1 MVVLW
6 RGPGT
11 RASGSNP
18 KGYLDL
24 GVGFRGKT
32 KQSQGKLADALAW
45 MAGPLSR
52 PVSNRYRYRIESV
65 RFQPKRTDAF
75 IRVRKTH
82 ATPVVVHRVGLS
94 GGLLLLLVLLLL
106 LLVLLDYYSEYACH
120 F

>member
-1 MVVLW
+1 MAGTIIHILVVY
-6 RGPGT
+6 GQN
-11 RASGSNP
+11 RANVT
-18 KGYLDL
+18 L
-24 GVGFRGKT
+24 T
-32 KQSQGKLADALAW
+32 W

-82 ATPVVVHRVGLS
+82 ASPVVVHRVGLS
-94 GGLLLLLVLLLL
+94 GRALLLLLLLLVLLLL
-106 LLVLLDYYSEYACH
+106 LLVLLDYYSYYACH